1 MSEARTESVTV
12 RRDAAAV
19 YEHLAEPT
27 NFPRWS
33 LFIKA
38 IVPDGDGWIAKT
50 PDAKVRIRFAPQNA
64 FGIVDHW
71 VKVNADL
78 EVYVPL
84 RVVANGAESEV
95 LFTVFRLAGMSDQQF
110 EDDLAL
116 VRTDLGRL
124 KAVLEGGDVKPG
136 A

>member
-1 MSEARTESVTV
+1 MSEARTVSVAV

-19 YEHLAEPT
+19 YRYLAEPA

-38 IVPDGDGWIAKT
+38 IKPDGDGWIATT
-50 PDAKVRIRFAPQNA
+50 PDASVRIRFAPRNA

-71 VKVNADL
+71 VRVNADL

-95 LFTVFRLAGMSDQQF
+95 LFTVFRLDGMSEQQF
-110 EDDLAL
+110 EDDIKL

-124 KAVLEGGDVKPG
+124 KAVLEGGESR
-136 A
+136 